1 LTHLAYSA
9 IKGVIAAAAAA
20 LALAPASAAAAPGN
34 DNFANAQAIG
44 TGPVSKTVNG
54 TTLGA
59 TSEPSEPHH
68 LSYPAGDSVS
78 VWYSWKAGSQPEN
91 VNIEACGD
99 QNIEAGVAVYRGTG
113 LGSLQRVALADYE
126 YCQPAPSVGFKSAPG
141 VTYRIAVTSD
151 TDAIVQ
157 GPFALRFEATPV
169 PVRDLSLAQTASR
182 KQIDKGQTVTYTVRV
197 TNRGNV
203 PITNELGMI
212 SSKPFRL
219 AQPVP
224 ETRYVRIHSTRGS
237 CRRATLF
244 AVHKGA
250 ICSFRNL
257 PPGASLTVTAV
268 VRLRES
274 ITHWVYFVNE
284 DSNRAN
290 DGLKK
295 NRVTT
300 IVRS

>member
-1 LTHLAYSA
+1 MA
-9 IKGVIAAAAAA
+9 VIAA
-20 LALAPASAAAAPGN
+20 LALASASAAAAPGN

-44 TGPVSKTVNG
+44 TGPLSKTVNG
-54 TTLGA
+54 TTAGA
-59 TSEPSEPHH
+59 TSEPNEPHH
-68 LSYPAGDSVS
+68 LSYPVGDAVS
-78 VWYSWKAGSQPEN
+78 VWYSWKAGSAPEN
-91 VNIEACGD
+91 VHLEACGA
-99 QNIEAGVAVYRGTG
+99 QNVIAGVAVYRGSG
-113 LGSLQRVALADYE
+113 LGSLQRVALADYG
-126 YCQPAPSVGFKSAPG
+126 YCQPAPSVGFKSTPG
-141 VTYRIAVTSD
+141 VTYWIAVTSD
-151 TDAIVQ
+151 ADSGVQ
-157 GPFALRFEATPV
+157 GAFALRLQATPV
-169 PVRDLSLAQTASR
+169 PVRDLSLKQSASR
-182 KQIDKGQTVTYTVRV
+182 ARIRRGQTVTYTVRV

-203 PITNELGMI
+203 PMTNQLGMI

-244 AVHKGA
+244 AVHRGA
-250 ICSFRNL
+250 ICKFRNL

-274 ITHWVYFVNE
+274 ITHWAYFVDE
-284 DSNRAN
+284 DSNGAN

-300 IVRS
+300 IVRP

>member
-1 LTHLAYSA
+1 
-9 IKGVIAAAAAA
+9 V
-20 LALAPASAAAAPGN
+20 
-34 DNFANAQAIG
+34 D
-44 TGPVSKTVNG
+44 
-54 TTLGA
+54 
-59 TSEPSEPHH
+59 
-68 LSYPAGDSVS
+68 
-78 VWYSWKAGSQPEN
+78 
-91 VNIEACGD
+91 IEACGD
-99 QNIEAGVAVYRGTG
+99 QNIQAGVAVYRGSG

-126 YCQPAPSVGFKSAPG
+126 YCQPAPRVGFKATPG
-141 VTYRIAVTSD
+141 VTYWVAVTSD
-151 TDAIVQ
+151 TDARVQ
-157 GPFALRFEATPV
+157 GPFGLRFEATPV

-182 KQIDKGQTVTYTVRV
+182 TRIDRGQTVTYTVRV

-203 PITNELGMI
+203 PMTNQLGLI

-224 ETRYVRIHSTRGS
+224 ETRYVRIHSTSGS

-244 AVHKGA
+244 AVHRGA

-257 PPGASLTVTAV
+257 LPGASLTVTAV

-295 NRVTT
+295 HRVTT
-300 IVRS
+300 IVRP